1 MIFDICELN
10 KISDD
15 TNIWGGKAVSICK
28 LMNNGF
34 RVPKG
39 IVLST
44 KVFDKYQ
51 SKTLIINSLEEE
63 LNRICKDFFNCNN
76 CGLIIR
82 SSANIESGKEYSCCG
97 IFDTYVYNPSFSITH
112 YVKKVWDSAYSNFAI
127 DYCNKIN
134 YPSCKIKMGVII
146 QEIYIGDYNAVIQ
159 THDIVN
165 NKNRIV
171 LEYKSGDI
179 DSVVNGFVDA
189 NTVFIDYEQ
198 SNSKSFSDAVLKKGI
213 ICQLINDCYKA
224 EKVFNSHVELEAQIH
239 NNNIFYVQAREI

>member
-1 MIFDICELN
+1 
-10 KISDD
+10 
-15 TNIWGGKAVSICK
+15 
-28 LMNNGF
+28 
-34 RVPKG
+34 
-39 IVLST
+39 
-44 KVFDKYQ
+44 
-51 SKTLIINSLEEE
+51 
-63 LNRICKDFFNCNN
+63 
-76 CGLIIR
+76 
-82 SSANIESGKEYSCCG
+82 
-97 IFDTYVYNPSFSITH
+97 
-112 YVKKVWDSAYSNFAI
+112 
-127 DYCNKIN
+127 
-134 YPSCKIKMGVII
+134 MGVII

-198 SNSKSFSDAVLKKGI
+198 SNSKSFSDAVLKKRI